1 MKVVIF
7 GATGMVGQG
16 VLRECLL
23 DPTVTQVLSVVR
35 RTGNAITFTGTT
47 PEQNA
52 KLREIVAPNFQD
64 FTAIEPELTGLDA
77 CYFCLGVTSA
87 GMSEDAYTHITYN
100 IPVAAAH
107 SLLHTS
113 PALTFIFISG
123 QGADSTEQ
131 GRTMWARV
139 KGRAENAVIAAG
151 FRAAYVFRPG
161 FIEPLDGIRSRT
173 RMYNIAYFL
182 FRPLVPIAKW
192 IIPNDIITTRQIGQA
207 MLGITRDGFAT
218 RILTNRA
225 LSTF

>member
-35 RTGNAITFTGTT
+35 RTGNTITFTGTS
-47 PEQNA
+47 PQQNA

-87 GMSEDAYTHITYN
+87 GMSEDAYAHITYN
-100 IPVAAAH
+100 IPVAAAR
-107 SLLHTS
+107 SLLRTS

-123 QGADSTEQ
+123 QGADTTEK
-131 GRTMWARV
+131 GRVMWARV
-139 KGRAENAVIAAG
+139 KGRAENAILAAG

-173 RMYNIAYFL
+173 RMYNILYFFL
-182 FRPLVPIAKW
+182 RPLVPIFKW
-192 IIPNDIITTRQIGQA
+192 LFPSDIVTTRQVGQA

-218 RILTNRA
+218 PILTNRA

>member
-1 MKVVIF
+1 VIF

-35 RTGNAITFTGTT
+35 RSGNAITFTGTT
-47 PEQNA
+47 PQQNA
-52 KLREIVAPNFQD
+52 KLREIVAPNFQN

-77 CYFCLGVTSA
+77 CCFCLGVTSA
-87 GMSEDAYTHITYN
+87 GMSEDAYAHITYN
-100 IPVAAAH
+100 IPVAAAR
-107 SLLHTS
+107 SLLRTS

-123 QGADSTEQ
+123 QGADTTEQ
-131 GRTMWARV
+131 GRVMWARV
-139 KGRAENAVIAAG
+139 KGRAENAILAAG

-173 RMYNIAYFL
+173 GIYNILYFFL
-182 FRPLVPIAKW
+182 RPLVPIIKW
-192 IIPNDIITTRQIGQA
+192 LFPSDIVTTRQVGQA

-218 RILTNRA
+218 PILTNRA